1 MRVIRIVTLNIGSLF
16 EAHWDLRAPRIA
28 DALLRLAPDVV
39 CLQEVAESSLRPNAA
54 EEIVAEIERLG
65 GDLIHSVYGGLPVT
79 SKLFEDEP
87 DLRFGSA
94 VLAREPVELMATHS
108 LPVEPDDPSVLTIGW
123 ELVHARVGE
132 LDVFSTHLCPAPKD
146 ANHRRLQV
154 QEIDRLIKAAR
165 GPADNDP
172 WDPARPSMPPVLCGD
187 FNAEPDSDEIRFLSG
202 FTPLGGVD
210 TFYQDAWR
218 VGGDGSGGFTNDW
231 RNPFGDVLNVH
242 RKRIDYV
249 FVGDP
254 FVRRDRAGRVLEAHV
269 VLDEVVDGVPLSDHL
284 GVLAVV
290 VQPDA
295 PSVTA

>member
-1 MRVIRIVTLNIGSLF
+1 VRTLRIVTLNVGSLF

-39 CLQEVAESSLRPNAA
+39 CLQEVAESSIRPNAA
-54 EEIVAEIERLG
+54 HEIVEQIERLG
-65 GDLIHSVYGGLPVT
+65 GDLTHFAYGGLPVT

-94 VLAREPVELMATHS
+94 VLACRPVEAVATHA
-108 LPVEPDDPSVLTIGW
+108 LPVEPDDPSVRTIGW
-123 ELVHARVGE
+123 ELFHARVGE

-165 GPADNDP
+165 GPVDTDP
-172 WDPARPSMPPVLCGD
+172 WDPSRPTVPAILCGD

-218 VGGDGSGGFTNDW
+218 VAGDAGGGFTNDW
-231 RNPFGDVLNVH
+231 RNPFGDALNVH

-254 FVRRDRAGRVLEAHV
+254 FVRRDRAGRILECHT

-284 GVLAVV
+284 GVLAVIV
-290 VQPDA
+290 GPPV
-295 PSVTA
+295 